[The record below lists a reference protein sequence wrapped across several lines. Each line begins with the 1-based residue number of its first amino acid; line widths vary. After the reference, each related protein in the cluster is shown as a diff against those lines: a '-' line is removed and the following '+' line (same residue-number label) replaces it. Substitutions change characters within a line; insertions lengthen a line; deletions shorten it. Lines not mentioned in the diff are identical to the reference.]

1 MYFLSKKTI
10 NGVFYRL
17 AGVAAKFLLIL
28 YISKIL
34 SLEELGIYNIFT
46 ATVAWSVF
54 LLGFEFH
61 WFTTREIVG
70 EDKSKISRFIFSQF
84 IFHLFGMIL
93 IPIIVAVVFF
103 LGFIPSSFLL
113 FFVLITLFDQLSQE
127 GTRILIALNEP
138 QISNL
143 IFFVKHGLWIYIL
156 FGFMSI
162 GILDINLNII
172 LFFWF
177 IFLLIGFIIVIY
189 NFNKLELLRRDNLK
203 FDFEWIKLGMKTSWP
218 FLLATIS
225 SLIIDY
231 SNRYFID
238 FFLGKES
245 VGIYAFYYGI
255 ASIPVTL
262 ITSVFVAQN
271 SPRLIEVYKYDG
283 DNVGKKKTILR
294 QFILQNFFIVISFA
308 VVSILSIEWL
318 ITFVGKRE
326 LAAKVDIFYFML
338 IYVFIFSLDT
348 VVNSVLYSKR
358 FDKLLLGSS
367 IVGGIVNLILNY
379 FLIPKFGLLGA
390 VYSTIGSVSCML
402 VIRLSPFIN
411 RFIFSKIVKE

>member
-1 MYFLSKKTI
+1 MYFFSKKNI

-17 AGVAAKFLLIL
+17 AGVAGKFLLIL

-61 WFTTREIVG
+61 WFSTREIVG
-70 EDKSKISRFIFSQF
+70 EDKTKISQFIFSQF

-93 IPIIVAVVFF
+93 IPVIVGVVFF
-103 LGFIPSSFLL
+103 LGFIPGSLL
-113 FFVLITLFDQLSQE
+113 IFFVLITLFDQLSQE
-127 GTRILIALNEP
+127 GTRILIALNQP

-143 IFFVKHGLWIYIL
+143 IFFVKHGVWIYVL
-156 FGFMSI
+156 FGLMSI
-162 GILDINLNII
+162 GVFDINLTII

-177 IFLLIGFIIVIY
+177 FSIIIGFLIVIY
-189 NFNKLELLRRDNLK
+189 NLNKLNLLRRENLK
-203 FDFEWIKLGMKTSWP
+203 FNLKWVKLGMKTSWP

-238 FFLGKES
+238 YFLGKES
-245 VGIYAFYYGI
+245 VGIYGFYFGI
-255 ASIPVTL
+255 ANIPISL

-271 SPRLIEVYKYDG
+271 SPRLIAVYKYEG
-283 DNVGKKKTILR
+283 DNVAEKKSIVR
-294 QFILQNFFIVISFA
+294 QFILQNLLIVISFTI
-308 VVSILSIEWL
+308 VSVFSIHWL
-318 ITFVGKRE
+318 LMYIDKQE
-326 LAAKVDIFYFML
+326 LVNKIEVFYLML
-338 IYVFIFSLDT
+338 IYVFIFSIDT
-348 VVNSVLYSKR
+348 VVNSILYSKR

-367 IVGGIVNLILNY
+367 VAGGIINLILNY
-379 FLIPKFGLLGA
+379 FLIPRFGLVGA
-390 VYSTIGSVSCML
+390 VYSTIGSVICMFL
-402 VIRLSPFIN
+402 IRISPFLN
-411 RFIFSKIVKE
+411 RFIFSKW